1 MTKPI
6 IVGLHN
12 PYSSLTEDA
21 LVPYPDTS
29 AGGRL
34 FAMLNKI
41 DVTCLGAR
49 GFRASAHKS
58 VYVMSLDRR
67 NLLDR
72 LDVNLGMQRASARI
86 AANEMLL
93 TFPEGATVIL
103 LGKQVFTAFN
113 ACLGQKLQLM
123 LIHPQVVDGITW
135 RWLPHPSGRSTAYN
149 DPVTRTLA
157 GLLLANVI
165 DTSRGE

>member
-1 MTKPI
+1 MKPI

-12 PYSSLTEDA
+12 PYSSLAGDA

-41 DVTCLGAR
+41 DISVLGRR
-49 GFRASAHKS
+49 GFNASAHKS
-58 VYVMSLDRR
+58 SYVASLDRR
-67 NLLDR
+67 NLCHELHGGR
-72 LDVNLGMQRASARI
+72 TQRALART

-103 LGKQVFTAFN
+103 LGREVFLAFN
-113 ACLGQKLQLM
+113 ACLDNQLQMM
-123 LIHPQVVDGITW
+123 LVHPQVVDGITW

-149 DPVTRTLA
+149 SPVTRTLA
-157 GLLLANVI
+157 GMLLANAI
-165 DTSRGE
+165 DASTGE